1 MDVLICLQLTVL
13 WKLVE
18 KVLAPRRSEP
28 LSVANQSASQGMKW
42 SFAPGTNLLSKLGA
56 KIEKESRQKL
66 NEFARE
72 LKSFPSIDMSG
83 MEDILLYK
91 RKGCSQL
98 SDALH
103 SKWN

>member
-1 MDVLICLQLTVL
+1 MVVLICLQSTVV

-18 KVLAPRRSEP
+18 KLLAPKQSKP
-28 LSVANQSASQGMKW
+28 LSVENQSSSRGMKW

-56 KIEKESRQKL
+56 KIERESKQKL

-83 MEDILLYK
+83 MPARIL
-91 RKGCSQL
+91 
-98 SDALH
+98 
-103 SKWN
+103 